1 MEKFNFLN
9 NKKIKVIL
17 QEVYEQ
23 WGIPPEELKEYIFM
37 QKKENLFITTE
48 DIRNIKLEKL
58 RINSIGIYF
67 GEYKH
72 NKLRPSIEGSQ
83 IIGKFANKNVLEI
96 QEEDVKKW
104 LMGKDLEIEDDTNL
118 KGYLIIKHGK
128 DFLGSGMLKDKKIL
142 NFVPKSRRLK
152 LSDE

>member
-1 MEKFNFLN
+1 MEEYNFLN
-9 NKKIKVIL
+9 NKKTKVIL
-17 QEVYEQ
+17 QDVEKQ
-23 WGIPPEELKEYIFM
+23 WGVPTEELKSYIFM

-48 DIRNIKLEKL
+48 DIKRIELEKL

-72 NKLRPSIEGSQ
+72 NNLRPSIEGSQ

-104 LMGKDLEIEDDTNL
+104 LMGKDLDLEDDANL
-118 KGYLIIKHGK
+118 KGYLIIKHGN
-128 DFLGSGMLKDKKIL
+128 DFLGSGMLKDKKVL

-152 LSDE
+152 LSEE